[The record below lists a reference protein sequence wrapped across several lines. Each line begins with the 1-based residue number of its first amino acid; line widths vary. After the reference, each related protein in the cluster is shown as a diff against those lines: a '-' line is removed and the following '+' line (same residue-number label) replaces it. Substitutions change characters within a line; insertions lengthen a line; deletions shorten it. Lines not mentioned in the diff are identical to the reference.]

1 MATVERNSDGNPLI
15 AYGQRGTFIS
25 TIGAPL
31 AATNPNDKKPGKIAE
46 PKNDDPDKTMVD
58 NIEISDWGKNNDFPT
73 RSDTLIRSVGVL
85 NSGLKFIRNFT
96 LGQGIFP
103 VTVQGYDND
112 GNEVL
117 KPVDSPELRR
127 FAQSR
132 MVRRY
137 LEKATRDYLKFGPAF
152 VQLLPNAD
160 GSKLVGINTVNAKYS
175 RLSVSNKRGEI
186 EKCVVSGKWP
196 DTPAKGEFSI
206 HDVLDEYD
214 PAADLQRRRYGRQVR
229 GHSFMQLIRDSW
241 SNNEYYSE
249 PVWYSAYLAG
259 WVEIAQK
266 IPTFLMAA
274 YENQISW
281 KWHVQIP
288 YAFWDKKFPKA
299 EYKTTEL
306 RNEAINAFIDEIED
320 NLTGV
325 KNANKPIFTMFE
337 MNPNGKVEEQ
347 WIIKPLENKLN
358 SEQQL
363 ITSAAANSEILFS
376 LMLNPN
382 VLGAGMPGG
391 TYAGNQ
397 GGSNIREAFLVNIAN
412 AWLDRQNLL
421 DPLETYVRYNG
432 AAPDVEWRFRNTILT
447 TLDSGS
453 GTSKTLS

>member
-1 MATVERNSDGNPLI
+1 MG
-15 AYGQRGTFIS
+15 YGSRGTLIT
-25 TIGAPL
+25 TIGAPKAK
-31 AATNPNDKKPGKIAE
+31 AAVKTDDKPTKIAE
-46 PKNDDPDKTMVD
+46 PKNDDPDKTTAGD
-58 NIEISDWGKNNDFPT
+58 IEISDWGTGNKFPNDA
-73 RSDTLIRSVGVL
+73 DLLIRSVGVL

-112 GNEVL
+112 GNEIL
-117 KPVDSPELRR
+117 KPVDNPELRR
-127 FAQSR
+127 FGMSR

-137 LEKATRDYLKFGPAF
+137 LEKSTRDYLKFGPAF

-160 GSKLVGINTVNAKYS
+160 GSKLVGINTINAKYG
-175 RLSVSNKRGEI
+175 RLSIANNRGEI

-196 DTPAKGEFSI
+196 DTPGAGEYSVY
-206 HDVLDEYD
+206 DVLDEYD
-214 PAADLQRRRYGRQVR
+214 PAADLQRRKFGRKVAGRSFVQV
-229 GHSFMQLIRDSW
+229 IRDSW

-259 WVEIAQK
+259 WIGIAQK
-266 IPTFLMAA
+266 IPAFLMAA
-274 YENQISW
+274 YENQITW

-299 EYKTTEL
+299 EFKSTAL
-306 RNEAINAFIDEIED
+306 RNEAINAYMDEIDD
-320 NLTGV
+320 NLTDT
-325 KNANKPIFTMFE
+325 KNAGKSIFTMFE
-337 MNPNGKVEEQ
+337 VNPQGKIEEQ
-347 WIIKPLENKLN
+347 WIIKPLENKLS

-421 DPLETYVRYNG
+421 DPLETFVRYNG
-432 AAPDVEWRFRNTILT
+432 AKDDVEWRFRNTILT
-447 TLDSGS
+447 TLDTGS
-453 GTSKTLS
+453 GTTKTLS